1 MHVVNWY
8 FFTESIKYTV
18 KLTFLD
24 RYLLHSARM
33 IGNMASRFF
42 SSWLFILGFILV
54 FDLFSGSISILV
66 WLARENFGLLVSEL
80 NGLYHMVGSI
90 LRVVWYC
97 YYCLYIAAIS
107 WFVYLKREV
116 AISVRVIHLC
126 DFFIYFNCGCHC
138 WIFVLHLIFCDCVAI
153 FSGWASICIE
163 FPSML
168 SRYCTPSVC

>member
-1 MHVVNWY
+1 
-8 FFTESIKYTV
+8 
-18 KLTFLD
+18 
-24 RYLLHSARM
+24 M
-33 IGNMASRFF
+33 IGNMTSCFL
-42 SSWLFILGFILV
+42 SSWLFMLGFIWV
-54 FDLFSGSISILV
+54 FDRIFWFYFYIGVACAHTCVSAQI
-66 WLARENFGLLVSEL
+66 ENFGLLVSEL
-80 NGLYHMVGSI
+80 NGFYHKVRSI
-90 LRVVWYC
+90 FRVVWYC
-97 YYCLYIAAIS
+97 FYCLYIAAIS

-168 SRYCTPSVC
+168 SRYCTPNVC